1 MNELEIAV
9 DLIVPDN
16 TAYTVLVS
24 LRQLGYTALE
34 RVERSQILRLQ
45 ADARPEGVARL
56 VERIKHAEV
65 LFNPNKHRMSYALA
79 SADAASHNGAADWE
93 ALVTDRDDDTSGLV
107 RLLQGPFGISELAS
121 LTRGVAWRLHEK
133 RGPSP
138 QERLDWACHE
148 LLANPYSQ
156 RFVVRP
162 VPARIEAPNVRGIAP
177 GEAK

>member
-1 MNELEIAV
+1 MIELEIAV

-24 LRQLGYTALE
+24 LRQSGYTALE

-45 ADARPEGVARL
+45 ADVSPADAAKL

-65 LFNPNKHRMSYALA
+65 LFNPNKHNMSYATATTEPA
-79 SADAASHNGAADWE
+79 SPNGVADWE
-93 ALVTDRDDDTSGLV
+93 AVVTDRDDDTSGLV
-107 RLLQGPFGISELAS
+107 HLLQGPFEIRELRS
-121 LTRGVAWRLHEK
+121 LTRSIAWRLHET
-133 RGPSP
+133 RGPASK
-138 QERLDWACHE
+138 ERLEWACRE

-162 VPARIEAPNVRGIAP
+162 VPARIEAPNVRGIAS